1 MKKYG
6 KYETVPVS
14 AGQKK
19 AAQKSVMLQT
29 YFTSLLCLVLC
40 VVMFFGTTYAW
51 FTSEVNNVNN
61 EIYIGIL
68 DVEMEKALEAGKWAS
83 LSEVDVEGNNK
94 TNLFDRNIRWEPGYT
109 TLETIRIVN
118 KGDLAFRYT
127 LAFTDGKFADKTN
140 AALQDDKWKEVAKH
154 FDVWVYDYGANQN
167 VAPTAT
173 SYDQI
178 ISDGSGWMSAGSL
191 VDVLSGK
198 AVFSGEMKEVRK
210 PAPQETTAAAAT
222 ETTATEATEPVNP
235 GTTDG
240 IAAEHTYTIALH
252 MKEDADFSAMGH
264 KITMNVKLIAYQMT
278 QEADDF
284 GNQYDKMAAT
294 AEELNEALKAGGK
307 VSLATDIHLV
317 DTKIEVPKDVTAV
330 LNLNGHTISQKVTQT
345 TAYAMITNKG
355 NLTITDSVGT
365 GKISYADIGNGGE
378 YASNTIRNE
387 GVLTIAGGRIENTS
401 SAAVADA
408 GYPHAIDVY
417 PGSTTNITGGTVVSE
432 YYDAIRMFCNDTT
445 KATIVNIS
453 GGNIINRVSFQNPD
467 NGRNTPGYGVLNITG
482 GEFTTKNGVNANVR
496 LLNFSSDFSNMK
508 ATISGGTFDKGVK
521 TQNHS
526 SATTLNMSDWLKITN
541 RTLADSADA
550 NGVYAIN

>member
-14 AGQKK
+14 AAQKK

-140 AALQDDKWKEVAKH
+140 AALQDDTWKEVAKH
-154 FDVWVYDYGANQN
+154 FDVWVYDHGANQN

-252 MKEDADFSAMGH
+252 MKEDADFSVMGH
-264 KITMNVKLIAYQMT
+264 KITMNVKLVAYQMT
-278 QEADDF
+278 HEADDF

-294 AEELNEALKAGGK
+294 VEELNEALKAGGK
-307 VSLATDIHLV
+307 VTLATDINLLN
-317 DTKIEVPKDVTAV
+317 TNIQIPEGVTAV
-330 LNLNGHTISQKVTQT
+330 LDLNGHN
-345 TAYAMITNKG
+345 ITRAGVPGDALIENKG
-355 NLTITDSVGT
+355 DLTINGT
-365 GKISYADIGNGGE
+365 GKIAVVFTGE
-378 YASNTIRNE
+378 VDGSKAVNAISNS
-387 GVLTIAGGRIENTS
+387 GVLTINGGEISNT
-401 SAAVADA
+401 ADGTVSQI
-408 GYPHAIDVY
+408 GYAIDNYNGAVLTVNGGKITAS
-417 PGSTTNITGGTVVSE
+417 GSGYYDGIRLFCGDKDTIVTVNGGEISTIWAQNPSTNKETEVKGTVIVNGGTIATV
-432 YYDAIRMFCNDTT
+432 YYENYTT
-445 KATIVNIS
+445 AQV
-453 GGNIINRVSFQNPD
+453 
-467 NGRNTPGYGVLNITG
+467 
-482 GEFTTKNGVNANVR
+482 KNGVTVVVEPYGAG
-496 LLNFSSDFSNMK
+496 SD
-508 ATISGGTFDKGVK
+508 K
-521 TQNHS
+521 T
-526 SATTLNMSDWLKITN
+526 TN
-541 RTLADSADA
+541 ENKDGYILYSF
-550 NGVYAIN
+550 VHE

>member
-14 AGQKK
+14 AAQKK

-83 LSEVDVEGNNK
+83 LSEVDVKGNNK

-140 AALQDDKWKEVAKH
+140 AALQDDAWKEVAKH
-154 FDVWVYDYGANQN
+154 FDVWVYDHGANKN
-167 VAPTAT
+167 AAPTAT

-178 ISDGSGWMSAGSL
+178 ISNGSGWMSAGSL

-252 MKEDADFSAMGH
+252 MKEDADTSVMGH

-307 VSLATDIHLV
+307 VALATDIHLV

-330 LNLNGHTISQKVTQT
+330 LNLNGHTISQTKACTEH
-345 TAYAMITNKG
+345 YAMINNKG
-355 NLTITDSVGT
+355 SLTITGN
-365 GKISYADIGNGGE
+365 GKISFTDSGVGDPTFGWGSY
-378 YASNTIRNE
+378 TIRNE
-387 GVLTIAGGRIENTS
+387 GKLTVENGTIEHLGLQNTSTKVNHMYCALYQYSGSTTINGGKISTPTYRSARLWKGDMTINGGEFEGQVWVQAVDNSAVLTINGGSFAPRGADGFSVFITNS
-401 SAAVADA
+401 QYSVALK
-408 GYPHAIDVY
+408 V
-417 PGSTTNITGGTVVSE
+417 
-432 YYDAIRMFCNDTT
+432 
-445 KATIVNIS
+445 
-453 GGNIINRVSFQNPD
+453 
-467 NGRNTPGYGVLNITG
+467 TG
-482 GEFTTKNGVNANVR
+482 GEFETKIGASKPEELKGAITGGV
-496 LLNFSSDFSNMK
+496 FSESAKENTAEILFAES
-508 ATISGGTFDKGVK
+508 FKG
-521 TQNHS
+521 
-526 SATTLNMSDWLKITN
+526 
-541 RTLADSADA
+541 
-550 NGVYAIN
+550 